1 MPHFA
6 IDGNE
11 ANVAQRVGSNVYAH
25 ELLVALEAKTRDSA
39 EHRCTILLSSPT
51 VDDMPSPREG
61 WTYKVVTP
69 RPFWTQLALPI
80 HLFLH
85 QKEYDAFFTPGHYAP
100 RVSSIPY
107 ISSVMDLAFLKY
119 PKQFRK
125 KDLAQLKEWTRYSVK
140 HAAKVLAISEFT
152 QKEVTK
158 HYTRKKKDVFVAYP
172 ALPTQKSQK
181 ETVTTAW
188 LRKAIGNN
196 EPYILYVGTLQPRK
210 NLVTLVRAFEQFA
223 HEYTKK
229 KEQPQLVIAGKVGW
243 LADETLSAIN
253 TSPLKER
260 IHLLGYVSEAEKQLL
275 YRKSTCAVLLGLYEG
290 FGLPPLEAMAAGTI
304 PVVSNSSSLPE
315 VVGEAGYQVSSTSV
329 NEIAEAFKSI
339 FGLKAKQRGTLLK
352 KGRQQVKAFSWDSAA
367 ERVLE
372 ALEEISTPAEK

>member
-1 MPHFA
+1 MSHFV

-11 ANVAQRVGSNVYAH
+11 ANVTQRVGSNVYAH
-25 ELLVALEAKTRDSA
+25 ELLVALERLTRENS
-39 EHRCTILLSSPT
+39 EHTCTVLLSSPT
-51 VDDMPSPREG
+51 VNDMPSAREG
-61 WTYKVVTP
+61 WTYNVVTP
-69 RPFWTQLALPI
+69 RPFWTQLALPV

-85 QKEYDAFFTPGHYAP
+85 QKDYDAFFTPGHYAP

-107 ISSVMDLAFLKY
+107 ISCVMDLAFLKY

-158 HYTRKKKDVFVAYP
+158 HYQRKKKDVFVVYP
-172 ALPTQKSQK
+172 ALPTHKSEEENVTAAWLK
-181 ETVTTAW
+181 ET
-188 LRKAIGNN
+188 IGNTQ
-196 EPYILYVGTLQPRK
+196 PYILYVGTLQPRK

-223 HEYTKK
+223 KEYTKK

-243 LADETLSAIN
+243 LAEETLKAIN
-253 TSPLKER
+253 TSPLRER
-260 IHLLGYVSEAEKQLL
+260 IHLLGYVNEAEKRLL
-275 YRKSTCAVLLGLYEG
+275 YRKSTCTVLLGLYEG

-315 VVGEAGYQVSSTSV
+315 VVGEAGYQVSPTSV
-329 NEIAEAFKSI
+329 KDIVETLQNI
-339 FGLKAKQRGTLLK
+339 FMLKAKQRGALLK
-352 KGRQQVKAFSWDSAA
+352 KGRQQVKSFSWSIAA

-372 ALEEISTPAEK
+372 ALVEISTPTAK

>member
-11 ANVAQRVGSNVYAH
+11 ANVAQRVGSNVYTH
-25 ELLVALEAKTRDSA
+25 ELLVALEILTRGDS
-39 EHRCTILLSSPT
+39 EHTFTVLLSSPT
-51 VDDMPSPREG
+51 VDDMPTPREG
-61 WTYKVVTP
+61 WTYNVVTP
-69 RPFWTQLALPI
+69 RPFWTQLALPV

-158 HYTRKKKDVFVAYP
+158 HYQRKKKDVFVAYP
-172 ALPTQKSQK
+172 ALPTQKS
-181 ETVTTAW
+181 EEENATAAW
-188 LRKAIGNN
+188 LKKTIGNT
-196 EPYILYVGTLQPRK
+196 EPYILHVGTLQPRK

-243 LADETLSAIN
+243 LADETLNAIN

-260 IHLLGYVSEAEKQLL
+260 IHLLGYVSESEKQLL

-315 VVGEAGYQVSSTSV
+315 VVGEAGYQVSPTHV
-329 NEIAEAFKSI
+329 TDIAETFQDI
-339 FGLKAKQRGTLLK
+339 FTLKAKQRGALLK
-352 KGRQQVKAFSWDSAA
+352 KGRQQVKSFSWNTAA

-372 ALEEISTPAEK
+372 ALVEISTSARK